1 MDVVDGFITGTH
13 TKNILFSE
21 SKVTGT
27 HREVKGE
34 FSELQVVVYGQLIR
48 SHTDAIS
55 LSKENKEIQIKLEYS
70 KTICKTTWE
79 SSSPQQKYCIFM
91 HIKQQVICRENRFST
106 LLLRKE
112 VICAV
117 S

>member
-1 MDVVDGFITGTH
+1 MQAFVMGRIVRVVYHGNIWSVDVVDGFITGTH

-55 LSKENKEIQIKLEYS
+55 LSKERVKRYK
-70 KTICKTTWE
+70 
-79 SSSPQQKYCIFM
+79 
-91 HIKQQVICRENRFST
+91 
-106 LLLRKE
+106 
-112 VICAV
+112 
-117 S
+117 